1 MKNITI
7 KKLKLKLWSVKLCI
21 TTIDRYAIGG
31 PGTIGN
37 TQPNKPTKSKTNTKI
52 STYQK

>member
-21 TTIDRYAIGG
+21 STSAKYAIGG

-37 TQPNKPTKSKTNTKI
+37 TQPNNPTKSKTNTKI
-52 STYQK
+52 STCQK